1 MKRVQLFEFED
12 FRWFP
17 AWLRACMTNLIIVL
31 LKMLGVQKVLAASIA
46 KILKEHKINTI
57 VDLGSGSGGVMPDV
71 LEILHTDFDLP
82 DSKLILTDL
91 YPNPDAVKKFDNNSD
106 IDYLETPVDAT
117 NIALAPAGLKTMVNS
132 FHHMPPKAAKQI
144 LKSAQESNQPIL
156 IYEMAENKMPLL
168 LWWILLP
175 ISLPILMIMS
185 LFMTP
190 LVKPLKWQQLVF
202 TYLVPII
209 PIFYAWDG
217 QASMPRLYALKDYDE
232 LLAGIESDNYEWE
245 KGLVKKENGK
255 NLGTYCLGVPVKK

>member
-12 FRWFP
+12 FGWFP
-17 AWLRACMTNLIIVL
+17 AWLRACMTNLLMVL
-31 LKMLGVQKVLAASIA
+31 LKMMGVPKVLAASIA
-46 KILKEHKINTI
+46 KILKEHKIDTI
-57 VDLGSGSGGVMPDV
+57 VDLGSGSGGAMPEV
-71 LEILHTDFDLP
+71 LEILHQEMDLP
-82 DSKLILTDL
+82 KSKLILTDL
-91 YPNPDAVKKFDNNSD
+91 YPNPDTIQKFKSNNH
-106 IDYLETPVDAT
+106 INYLETSVDAT

-175 ISLPILMIMS
+175 ISLPILMVMS

-232 LLAGIESDNYEWE
+232 LLDGLQLDNYRWE
-245 KGLVKKENGK
+245 KGLAKKENGK
-255 NLGTYCLGVPVKK
+255 TLGTYCLGVPVK

>member
-17 AWLRACMTNLIIVL
+17 SWLRACMTNLIVVL
-31 LKMLGVQKVLAASIA
+31 LKMLGVPKVLAASIS
-46 KILKEHKINTI
+46 KILKEHKIDAI
-57 VDLGSGSGGVMPDV
+57 VDLGSGSGGAMPQVM
-71 LEILHTDFDLP
+71 EILQKEEGLSNT
-82 DSKLILTDL
+82 KLILTDL
-91 YPNPDAVKKFDNNSD
+91 YPNTDAIRKFKDNNS

-117 NIALAPAGLKTMVNS
+117 NIASAPVGLKTMVNS
-132 FHHMPPKAAKQI
+132 FHHMPPKAAKKI
-144 LKSAQESNQPIL
+144 LRSAQESNQPIL

-175 ISLPILMIMS
+175 ISLPILMVMS

-190 LVKPLKWQQLVF
+190 FVKPLQWQQLVF

-232 LLAGIESDNYEWE
+232 LLEGLQQDNYKWE

-255 NLGTYCLGVPVKK
+255 NLGTYCLGVPVEE

>member
-31 LKMLGVQKVLAASIA
+31 LKMLGVPKVLASSIA
-46 KILKEHKINTI
+46 KILKEYKIDTI
-57 VDLGSGSGGVMPDV
+57 VDLGSGSGGAMPEV
-71 LEILHTDFDLP
+71 LEILHKDFKLP
-82 DSKLILTDL
+82 KSKLILTDL
-91 YPNPDAVKKFDNNSD
+91 YPNSDTIQKFKSNNH
-106 IDYLETPVDAT
+106 INYLETSVDAT
-117 NIALAPAGLKTMVNS
+117 NIASAPAGLKTMVNS

-175 ISLPILMIMS
+175 ISLPILMVMS

-232 LLAGIESDNYEWE
+232 LLDGLQSDDYHWE
-245 KGLVKKENGK
+245 KGLAKKENGK
-255 NLGTYCLGVPVKK
+255 TLGTYCLGVPVK